1 MAERTNEEWIK
12 ALRGPGRDEALADLR
27 TLLVRA
33 LRVAL
38 SGKGKLTEAD
48 LEDFAQDALVRIIN
62 ALDSFRGE
70 ARFTTWAYKIAIRV
84 ALSEL
89 RRRRWREV
97 SLDTLT
103 GDTDSD
109 FVPSTLADPAVDPE
123 QQAIQRMVLDTIR
136 RAIAEDLTEKQRK
149 ALVAARVQRIPM
161 EVIAQRLGTN
171 RNALYKLL
179 HDARKRLQKAL
190 ADKGLPADEIMS
202 AFGAGEQV
210 RSESARASSTE
221 ERDDR

>member
-161 EVIAQRLGTN
+161 EVIAQRL
-171 RNALYKLL
+171 
-179 HDARKRLQKAL
+179 
-190 ADKGLPADEIMS
+190 
-202 AFGAGEQV
+202 
-210 RSESARASSTE
+210 
-221 ERDDR
+221 